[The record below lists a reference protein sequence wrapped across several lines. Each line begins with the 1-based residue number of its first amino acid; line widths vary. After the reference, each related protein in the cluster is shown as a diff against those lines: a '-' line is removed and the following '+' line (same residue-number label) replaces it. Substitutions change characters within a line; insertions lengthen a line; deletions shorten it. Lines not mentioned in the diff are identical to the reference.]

1 MRFFLRGAASF
12 FAVRV
17 WRCGRIALSSQK
29 SFVDHMEKFAVWLRR
44 YVSPVFLAL
53 FVAAFIFWYIA
64 KLNYTYSTHL
74 GVRVE
79 VDGVPFE
86 VDCVVQGVG
95 TNLFGYK
102 VYMNKTLRIPLSAL
116 KYKPSREEG
125 HEGKIILDSKS
136 LMNAIAV
143 QLSDIKVLSVDGVS
157 EIDKPQ
163 KR

>member
-1 MRFFLRGAASF
+1 
-12 FAVRV
+12 
-17 WRCGRIALSSQK
+17 
-29 SFVDHMEKFAVWLRR
+29 MEKLAAWLRR

-64 KLNYTYSTHL
+64 KLSYTYSTHL

-79 VDGVPFE
+79 VDGVPLE
-86 VDCVVQGVG
+86 VSCVVQGVG

-102 VYMNKTLRIPLSAL
+102 VYMNKTLRVPLSQL

-125 HEGKIILDSKS
+125 HEGKIVIDPKALQ
-136 LMNAIAV
+136 NAIAV
-143 QLSDIKVLSVDGVS
+143 QLSDIKVLSVDGVP
-157 EIDKPQ
+157 EIDRPQ